1 MVSCTGLVTVDT
13 DVPTMSVS
21 MTMSMMIMHP
31 HTTVAFIL
39 SGSTLFGSQ
48 LVDHDAEE
56 PSASVSE
63 ATSLFKKKKK
73 RDMNYA
79 PNQVKLLFAAP
90 SCFVHSCS

>member
-21 MTMSMMIMHP
+21 MTMSMMMMHP

-56 PSASVSE
+56 PSASVSD
-63 ATSLFKKKKK
+63 L
-73 RDMNYA
+73 MNLI
-79 PNQVKLLFAAP
+79 N
-90 SCFVHSCS
+90 FVIISNEEEKEET